1 MKFIYKE
8 KKIYNKENITNEI
21 DEQGDESELF
31 EKEKRL
37 MLIWVI
43 LQVEIIQKEQIHL
56 ILI

>member
-8 KKIYNKENITNEI
+8 KEIYNKENITNEI
-21 DEQGDESELF
+21 DEQGDESKLF